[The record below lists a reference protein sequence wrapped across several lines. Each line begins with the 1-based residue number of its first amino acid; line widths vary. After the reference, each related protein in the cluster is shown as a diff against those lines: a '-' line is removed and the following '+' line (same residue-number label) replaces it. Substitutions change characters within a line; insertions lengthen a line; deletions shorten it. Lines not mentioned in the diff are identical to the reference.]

1 MKRLYIVTAVALAL
15 TALPA
20 AARADN
26 SASLRI
32 TSSYF
37 TAQGF
42 DAVSEN
48 NNMMTAE
55 FNYAR
60 GMWDLWRGQLW
71 LEGSYIIGA
80 KNSEI
85 FDKQFKTGL
94 VVQSFIVGARYT
106 LPVWEW
112 LVPQVRVGVGV
123 VVGRL
128 GLDPVNESFSKVS
141 GWSAGLTGHVLGGVE
156 LLIPRS
162 WISTKVTIG
171 LTLEGGITFSSGL
184 GFSLAPDEDDDLEQ
198 IPLLPSELGSIPLS
212 GGQFKVGAVVRF

>member
-1 MKRLYIVTAVALAL
+1 MKRLYTIVAVVAL

-20 AARADN
+20 AAQAEN
-26 SASLRI
+26 SVSLRI

-37 TAQGF
+37 KAQGF

-48 NNMMTAE
+48 DNMMMAE

-60 GMWDLWRGQLW
+60 SMWDLWRGTLW
-71 LEGSYIIGA
+71 LEGSYSVGGQ
-80 KNSEI
+80 NSEI

-94 VVQSFIVGARYT
+94 VLQSFTVGARYT

-112 LVPQVRVGVGV
+112 LVPQVRAGVGV
-123 VVGRL
+123 VAGRL
-128 GLDPVNESFSKVS
+128 SLDPANESFGKVS
-141 GWSAGLTGHVLGGVE
+141 SWSAGLSGYVLGGVE

-162 WISTKVTIG
+162 WISTKVTVG

-212 GGQFKVGAVVRF
+212 GGQFKIGAVVRF